1 MHQDV
6 RDDMRAWDMLEGVLG
21 CSQYGATANDWKVLL
36 KVFAVQM
43 PGAVEERE
51 VGAVEGREVGA
62 VEGRASYAMKGR
74 ESYAMEGR
82 ASYTMESRASCAE
95 SVETAE
101 GFGVWGK

>member
-36 KVFAVQM
+36 KVFAAQM
-43 PGAVEERE
+43 PGAV
-51 VGAVEGREVGA
+51 
-62 VEGRASYAMKGR
+62 
-74 ESYAMEGR
+74 EGR

-95 SVETAE
+95 SVEMAE
-101 GFGVWGK
+101 GFSVWGK

>member
-21 CSQYGATANDWKVLL
+21 CSQYGATANDWKALL

-43 PGAVEERE
+43 PGAMESH
-51 VGAVEGREVGA
+51 ASYA
-62 VEGRASYAMKGR
+62 VEGRASCT
-74 ESYAMEGR
+74 MEG
-82 ASYTMESRASCAE
+82 RASCAE

-101 GFGVWGK
+101 GFGV

>member
-21 CSQYGATANDWKVLL
+21 CSQYGATANDWKALL

-43 PGAVEERE
+43 P
-51 VGAVEGREVGA
+51 GAVEGREVGA
-62 VEGRASYAMKGR
+62 VEGRASFT
-74 ESYAMEGR
+74 MEG
-82 ASYTMESRASCAE
+82 RASCAE

-101 GFGVWGK
+101 GFSVWVK

>member
-21 CSQYGATANDWKVLL
+21 CSQYGATANDWKALL

-43 PGAVEERE
+43 PSAVESH
-51 VGAVEGREVGA
+51 
-62 VEGRASYAMKGR
+62 ASYAMKGR

-95 SVETAE
+95 SLETAE

>member
-21 CSQYGATANDWKVLL
+21 CSQFGATANDWKALL
-36 KVFAVQM
+36 KVFAAQM
-43 PGAVEERE
+43 PGAV
-51 VGAVEGREVGA
+51 
-62 VEGRASYAMKGR
+62 
-74 ESYAMEGR
+74 EGR

-101 GFGVWGK
+101 GFSVWVK

>member
-43 PGAVEERE
+43 PSAVEERE
-51 VGAVEGREVGA
+51 VGAVEG
-62 VEGRASYAMKGR
+62 
-74 ESYAMEGR
+74 
-82 ASYTMESRASCAE
+82 RASCAE

>member
-36 KVFAVQM
+36 KVFAAQM
-43 PGAVEERE
+43 P
-51 VGAVEGREVGA
+51 GA
-62 VEGRASYAMKGR
+62 VEGRASYTM
-74 ESYAMEGR
+74 ESR

-95 SVETAE
+95 SVEMLKASAC
-101 GFGVWGK
+101 G